1 MKTTRLMLCVAVLF
15 AATRLSAQILYPNV
29 FDLSVRTHSTGLV
42 NVCQA
47 RIGYTDF
54 NPATPLDYQHTAL
67 FGLGLRIGSGAGS
80 PVGANFTGYENLTF
94 HTKRPQSGYSH
105 GKIDGYTL
113 LKVDK
118 SGQFDVDAQWFIYK
132 YGYGWD
138 FKTETSRYIPYIYA
152 HLGSSSIRLGDT
164 TYAGM
169 GGRAREFQFGVDF
182 GTTAG
187 LIYSSGAYRL
197 NTLLGY
203 RMINNGE
210 PNNSFFAGA
219 EFAVSGLLA
228 GLLNASETI
237 SNSEVSIKYSFNRMD
252 ILYRALCYHQLSL
265 QTHFSIPSLFRL
277 GAGPEEEEREY

>member
-1 MKTTRLMLCVAVLF
+1 MKTTRLMLCLALMLC
-15 AATRLSAQILYPNV
+15 ATRLPAQISYPNV
-29 FDLSVRTHSTGLV
+29 MDLSLRTHTNGLV

-47 RIGYTDF
+47 RIGYNEF
-54 NPATPLDYQHTAL
+54 NPETPLNFRHTAL
-67 FGLGLRIGSGAGS
+67 FGLGLRIGSGAGA
-80 PVGANFTGYENLTF
+80 PVGANFTGFENLSF
-94 HTKRPQSGYSH
+94 HPKHPERSYSH

-138 FKTETSRYIPYIYA
+138 VKTENSRYIPYIYA

-164 TYAGM
+164 SYAGM
-169 GGRAREFQFGVDF
+169 GSRAREFQFGIDF

-187 LIYSSGAYRL
+187 LIFTRGAYRL
-197 NTLLGY
+197 NTTVGY

-219 EFAVSGLLA
+219 ELAIVGLLSGLLS
-228 GLLNASETI
+228 ASETAAT
-237 SNSEVSIKYSFNRMD
+237 NEVSFKYSYNRMD

-265 QTHFSIPSLFRL
+265 QTHFSIPSLFQF
-277 GAGPEEEEREY
+277 GKEPEEQEEL

>member
-1 MKTTRLMLCVAVLF
+1 MLCFAVLL
-15 AATRLSAQILYPNV
+15 AAVRLPAQILYPNV
-29 FDLSVRTHSTGLV
+29 MDLSVRTHSTGLV

-47 RIGYTDF
+47 RIGYTEF
-54 NPATPLDYQHTAL
+54 NRETPLDYRHTAL

-80 PVGANFTGYENLTF
+80 PVGANFTGFENLSF
-94 HTKRPQSGYSH
+94 HPNHPERSYSH

-118 SGQFDVDAQWFIYK
+118 SGQFEVDAQWFIYK

-138 FKTETSRYIPYIYA
+138 IKAKASRYTPYIYA

-164 TYAGM
+164 SYANM
-169 GGRAREFQFGVDF
+169 GSRAKEFQFGIDF

-187 LIYSSGAYRL
+187 MVYSHGAYRL
-197 NTLLGY
+197 STALGY

-210 PNNSFFAGA
+210 PNNSFFGAA
-219 EFAVSGLLA
+219 EFAVSGLLS
-228 GLLNASETI
+228 GFSGASEAAQ
-237 SNSEVSIKYSFNRMD
+237 NNEVSIKYSYNRMD

-265 QTHFSIPSLFRL
+265 QTHFSIPSLVRF
-277 GAGPEEEEREY
+277 GPDEEEEREGEY